1 MKPTPKLKMKSI
13 LNTKAGFQFS
23 QSECC
28 ILSTLEAFWMW
39 KLPTRPDNLKSVRD
53 LASQVE
59 KTSKTALDANNKM
72 DDVSSIVPCES
83 LKSIS
88 NPF

>member
-1 MKPTPKLKMKSI
+1 MR
-13 LNTKAGFQFS
+13 
-23 QSECC
+23 
-28 ILSTLEAFWMW
+28 

-88 NPF
+88 NLF

>member
-1 MKPTPKLKMKSI
+1 MR
-13 LNTKAGFQFS
+13 
-23 QSECC
+23 
-28 ILSTLEAFWMW
+28 

-72 DDVSSIVPCES
+72 DDVSSVEPCEFQNPS
-83 LKSIS
+83 KILS
-88 NPF
+88 NLLTDCQYE